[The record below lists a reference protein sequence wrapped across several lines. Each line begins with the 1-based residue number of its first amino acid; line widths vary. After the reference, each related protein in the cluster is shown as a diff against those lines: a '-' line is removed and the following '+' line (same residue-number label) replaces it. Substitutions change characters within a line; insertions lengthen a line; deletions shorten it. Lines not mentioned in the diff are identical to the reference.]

1 MAAVELAV
9 IHQRRHIRGV
19 SNPRRA
25 TWLLSRGECW
35 MKFGFFFQL
44 PCAPW
49 QSERERYGDTLA
61 QIKHGDALGF
71 DTAWLAELHF
81 FPEFSVMSSPLI
93 VAAAAAQQTQRIR
106 LGMAVS
112 LLPLNDPLRSAEDAA
127 TVDLLSD
134 GRLVF
139 GVGRGTN
146 PLHYGGFNIPMEES
160 RGRFTEAL
168 EIVTQAWTSERVNYE
183 GKYYRI
189 KDVAVY
195 PKPLQKPHPPIR
207 IATNSSDTFPL
218 AGQLG
223 YPMFSSLVVVPLPRF
238 RRDIAVYWQTFEE
251 AGHRRSGDEVAL
263 LFPLYVAAT
272 EAEAQTVPRQ
282 SIMHYFEVLGRRMV
296 AGDADMDAATRE
308 RNQEMQAR
316 LQRLTFDEVRENV
329 AIIGTPEHCI
339 ERIRW
344 LRNEFH
350 LSELICWFNPGG
362 LMPQQTVLT
371 SMSRFATQV
380 IPSLR

>member
-1 MAAVELAV
+1 
-9 IHQRRHIRGV
+9 
-19 SNPRRA
+19 
-25 TWLLSRGECW
+25 

-44 PCAPW
+44 PCAPE

-61 QIKHGDALGF
+61 QIEHGDQLGF

-93 VAAAAAQQTQRIR
+93 VAAAAAQRTQRIR

-112 LLPLNDPLRSAEDAA
+112 LLPLCEPIRSAEDAA
-127 TVDLLSD
+127 TVDILSD

-146 PLHYGGFNIPMEES
+146 PLHYGGFNIPMAES
-160 RGRFTEAL
+160 RERFAEAL
-168 EIVTQAWTSERVNYE
+168 EVVTQAWTAERVNYE
-183 GKYYRI
+183 GKYYRY

-207 IATNSSDTFPL
+207 IATNSSDTFPM

-238 RRDIAVYWQTFEE
+238 RRDIAVYWQNFEA
-251 AGHRRSGDEVAL
+251 AGHQRTGEEVAL
-263 LFPLYVAAT
+263 LFPLYVAETET
-272 EAEAQTVPRQ
+272 EAQQVPRD
-282 SIMHYFEVLGRRMV
+282 SIMHYFEVLSRRIV
-296 AGDADMDAATRE
+296 AGDVELDAATRE
-308 RNQEMQAR
+308 RNREMQAR
-316 LQRLTFDEVRENV
+316 FQRLTFEEVRENV

-339 ERIRW
+339 ERITW
-344 LRNEFH
+344 LREEFQ

-362 LMPQQTVLT
+362 LMPSETVLT
-371 SMSRFATQV
+371 SMSRFATHV
-380 IPSLR
+380 MPHFR

>member
-1 MAAVELAV
+1 
-9 IHQRRHIRGV
+9 
-19 SNPRRA
+19 
-25 TWLLSRGECW
+25 

-44 PCAPW
+44 PCAPE
-49 QSERERYGDTLA
+49 QAERERYRDTLA
-61 QIKHGDALGF
+61 QIVHGDQLGF

-93 VAAAAAQQTQRIR
+93 VAAAAAQRTQRIR

-112 LLPLNDPLRSAEDAA
+112 LLPLCDPIRSAEDAA
-127 TVDLLSD
+127 TVDILSD

-146 PLHYGGFNIPMEES
+146 PLHYGGFNIPMTES
-160 RGRFTEAL
+160 RERFSEAL
-168 EIVTQAWTSERVNYE
+168 EVVTQAWTAERVNYE
-183 GKYYRI
+183 GKYYRY

-207 IATNSSDTFPL
+207 VATNSSDTFPL
-218 AGQLG
+218 AGRLG

-251 AGHRRSGDEVAL
+251 AGHRRTGEEIAL
-263 LFPLYVAAT
+263 LFPLYVAET
-272 EAEAQTVPRQ
+272 EAEAQQVPRE
-282 SIMHYFEVLGRRMV
+282 SVMHYFEVLSRRIV
-296 AGDADMDAATRE
+296 AGDADLDAATRE
-308 RNQEMQAR
+308 RNKEMQAR
-316 LQRLTFDEVRENV
+316 FQRLTFEEVRENV

-339 ERIRW
+339 ERITW
-344 LRNEFH
+344 LREEFQ

-362 LMPQQTVLT
+362 LMPPETVLT
-371 SMSRFATQV
+371 SMNRFATHV
-380 IPSLR
+380 MPNFR